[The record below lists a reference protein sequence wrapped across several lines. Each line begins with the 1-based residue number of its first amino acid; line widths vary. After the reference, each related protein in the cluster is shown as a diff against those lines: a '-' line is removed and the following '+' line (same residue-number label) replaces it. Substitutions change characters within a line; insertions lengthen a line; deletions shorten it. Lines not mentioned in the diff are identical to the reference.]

1 MSLMT
6 NEMRTCRSFA
16 KITNNKLNKK
26 KTQTNY
32 FRTCTWATCC
42 YFLILICSWNGFHV
56 VIYLIVDAY
65 ACQPIRVWAYWIVFQ
80 WVNYRYWTQ
89 CLNLAEKYLSKIAFN
104 HTLKWCYKWFGLV
117 FHFQKMFYDHLH
129 CILYDFITSYRSHI
143 WQMEFNSLFIRIND
157 CQ

>member
-1 MSLMT
+1 MSLVCKNHKQQT
-6 NEMRTCRSFA
+6 
-16 KITNNKLNKK
+16 KQK

-117 FHFQKMFYDHLH
+117 FHFQKCSMTIYTVFYT
-129 CILYDFITSYRSHI
+129 ILSPLIALIFGKWNLIHFSF
-143 WQMEFNSLFIRIND
+143 E
-157 CQ
+157 